1 MKCKNCGSELKENS
15 KFCAYC
21 GSNTSV
27 HQKYCTNCGN
37 SLVEGADYCVKC
49 GTKCSFNKVNNV
61 EDDGQAYIYLIVAG
75 ICFVIPWFSY
85 YIPYIGSL
93 GFLST
98 IGVIV
103 SLSLGMNRYPKKTYF
118 KVLLI
123 NYVSLT
129 LITLIFLLLMFMTC
143 VSACS

>member
-75 ICFVIPWFSY
+75 ICFVIPWFRV
-85 YIPYIGSL
+85 
-93 GFLST
+93 F
-98 IGVIV
+98 
-103 SLSLGMNRYPKKTYF
+103 RF
-118 KVLLI
+118 FI
-123 NYVSLT
+123 NYRSYS
-129 LITLIFLLLMFMTC
+129 IAIFGYE
-143 VSACS
+143 